1 MSKFTG
7 LPIFSPLIKERLF
20 AYNLVKEMIGMKEGI
35 YDKRWEQK
43 FILPEQRAAL
53 LNRKKEVQKIE
64 KPILDE
70 YQLEEMAHTIYEAM
84 EFNSALVIRVYRD
97 GFIEEVTGHIHYI
110 DEVKQRLHVKD
121 LKGDT
126 WFIAFETLLSVDE

>member
-1 MSKFTG
+1 
-7 LPIFSPLIKERLF
+7 
-20 AYNLVKEMIGMKEGI
+20 MIGMSQGI

-53 LNRKKEVQKIE
+53 LNRKREVQKVE

-70 YQLEEMAHTIYEAM
+70 YQLEEMARTICEAM
-84 EFNSALVIRVYRD
+84 EFNSVLVISVYRD
-97 GFIEEVTGHIHYI
+97 GLIEEVTGHVHYI

-126 WFIAFETLLSVDE
+126 WFIVFYTLIDVKTVSD

>member
-1 MSKFTG
+1 MRSDIP
-7 LPIFSPLIKERLF
+7 LFSPLIKERLF
-20 AYNLVKEMIGMKEGI
+20 AYNLFKEMIGMNEGI

-53 LNRKKEVQKIE
+53 LNRKREVQKIE

-70 YQLEEMAHTIYEAM
+70 YQLEEMARTICEAM
-84 EFNSALVIRVYRD
+84 EFNSVLVISVYRD
-97 GFIEEVTGHIHYI
+97 GFIEEVTGHVHYI

-121 LKGDT
+121 LGGDT
-126 WFIAFETLLSVDE
+126 NFTVLDCIVSVRLYE

>member
-1 MSKFTG
+1 MSQ
-7 LPIFSPLIKERLF
+7 
-20 AYNLVKEMIGMKEGI
+20 GI

-70 YQLEEMAHTIYEAM
+70 YQLEDIARTICEAM
-84 EFNSALVIRVYRD
+84 EFNSVLVIGMYRD
-97 GFIEEVTGHIHYI
+97 GFIEEVTGHVHYI

-126 WFIAFETLLSVDE
+126 WFIKFEVITSVELFKKI

>member
-1 MSKFTG
+1 M
-7 LPIFSPLIKERLF
+7 
-20 AYNLVKEMIGMKEGI
+20 NEGI

-53 LNRKKEVQKIE
+53 LNRKKQVQKIE

-70 YQLEEMAHTIYEAM
+70 YQLEEMARVICEAM
-84 EFNSALVIRVYRD
+84 EFNSTLIISVYKD
-97 GFIEEVTGHIHYI
+97 GFIEEVTGHVHYI

-126 WFIAFETLLSVDE
+126 NFIAFDAFISLENK

>member
-1 MSKFTG
+1 M
-7 LPIFSPLIKERLF
+7 
-20 AYNLVKEMIGMKEGI
+20 NEGI

-43 FILPEQRAAL
+43 FILPEQRTAL
-53 LNRKKEVQKIE
+53 LNRKKQVQKIE

-70 YQLEEMAHTIYEAM
+70 YQLEEMARVICEAM
-84 EFNSALVIRVYRD
+84 EFNSVLVISVYRD
-97 GFIEEVTGHIHYI
+97 GFIEVVTGHVHYI

-126 WFIAFETLLSVDE
+126 NFISIDKIIYVQTA

>member
-1 MSKFTG
+1 M
-7 LPIFSPLIKERLF
+7 
-20 AYNLVKEMIGMKEGI
+20 NEGI

-43 FILPEQRAAL
+43 FILPEQRTAL
-53 LNRKKEVQKIE
+53 LNRKKQVQKIE

-70 YQLEEMAHTIYEAM
+70 YQLEDMARVICEAM
-84 EFNSALVIRVYRD
+84 EFNSVLVIGVYRD
-97 GFIEEVTGHIHYI
+97 GFIEEVKGHVHYI

-126 WFIAFETLLSVDE
+126 NFISIDKIIYVQTA